1 MESRI
6 TRIKTVSGKNV
17 NVAMELTLE
26 IADLREKAARYED
39 RGDHLEA
46 IRLENHIAALKEE
59 LDALFE

>member
-17 NVAMELTLE
+17 NVA
-26 IADLREKAARYED
+26 
-39 RGDHLEA
+39 
-46 IRLENHIAALKEE
+46 LKEE